1 MFELIFILM
10 AMIGAISLAYA
21 LLAFAADYALPYLA
35 RKPWQ
40 PSRRA
45 QATYRRK

>member
-1 MFELIFILM
+1 MLDLTIAMLALIGGLSLVYAAM
-10 AMIGAISLAYA
+10 AFL
-21 LLAFAADYALPYLA
+21 ADYALPYLA

>member
-1 MFELIFILM
+1 MFEALFVVL
-10 AMIGAISLAYA
+10 AMLGAISLAYA

>member
-1 MFELIFILM
+1 MTEILI
-10 AMIGAISLAYA
+10 AMCALVGALCFLYAALAG
-21 LLAFAADYALPYLA
+21 LADYALPYLA